1 MKTIKNPMVSIGFLS
16 YMGGFFSPQNGWKN
30 REKRG

>member
-16 YMGGFFSPQNGWKN
+16 YIGGFFSLENGYKSK
-30 REKRG
+30 EKRG